1 MFCVVFKRTSVRLSK
16 REKIYH
22 RLARVSTDLVP
33 LIIYQITTIIITIIL
48 YKITNITC
56 ILCKITNIT
65 CSRDPS
71 RKGCFVA
78 RGSASVC
85 PSGCCD

>member
-56 ILCKITNIT
+56 
-65 CSRDPS
+65 SRDPS

-85 PSGCCD
+85 PFGCCD